1 MLPVE
6 FDVSVVSKKVY
17 MGYCRYAGW
26 NRAKGIWGFLIP
38 GLIFLGMCGMFL
50 FKNPD
55 AWDTG
60 IVVMLGLSGIIH
72 VALALGTPNRIFN
85 TWKHTLGQR
94 WHYAFGEHAAE
105 AAMAGGVSMR
115 WEYYAL
121 AYAREAKDAF
131 YLVLESQANQAMVI
145 PKDALTPEQC
155 EALAEVLQRGMPGGK
170 FTRWKGAGD

>member
-6 FDVSVVSKKVY
+6 LDVSVVPKKVY

-38 GLIFLGMCGMFL
+38 GLIFLGMCGIDL
-50 FKNPD
+50 YRDPG

-60 IVVMLGLSGIIH
+60 FVAMLGLLGIFN
-72 VALALGTPNRIFN
+72 VALALGAPNRIFN
-85 TWKHTLGQR
+85 TWRHTLEQK
-94 WHYAFGEHAAE
+94 WHYAFSEHAVE
-105 AAMAGGVSMR
+105 AAMAHGVSMR

-131 YLVLESQANQAMVI
+131 YLVLDEKTTQAMVI
-145 PKDALTPEQC
+145 PKDALTPEQQA
-155 EALAEVLQRGMPGGK
+155 ALVEVLQRGMPGGR
-170 FTRWKGAGD
+170 FTR